1 MEYFLYTGKKSG
13 TIKKS
18 RKIFFSSSLEHAATS
33 HLELSPEF
41 TISLAKRRN
50 KFLNIHTN

>member
-18 RKIFFSSSLEHAATS
+18 RKIFFSSLLEHAATS
-33 HLELSPEF
+33 LSPEF

>member
-41 TISLAKRRN
+41 TISLAK
-50 KFLNIHTN
+50 H